1 MLIDWFTVAAQLLN
15 FVLLVWLMKRF
26 LYQPVL
32 GAIAAREKRIA
43 DQIADAEAKEAQA
56 EVERKNFEDKNV
68 AFDAARAALLA
79 QATADAQSE
88 GQRLLDNARLA
99 ANEEGAKR
107 RQALNTEAAHLS
119 QMIGKRA
126 REEVFAIARK
136 ALADLASATLEERIG
151 EVFVRRLGELSEP
164 AKARLA
170 AALKTATEP
179 ARLRSAF
186 ELPAGQREAIQSAL
200 NASFSSA
207 VPLHFE
213 TASDLVCGIELSAG
227 GEKLAWTI
235 AEYLQSLEASVAEV
249 MATRSRAAV
258 PNATVPNA
266 AVPVASKPA
275 SWNQRE
281 PAAEPTP
288 SAA

>member
-1 MLIDWFTVAAQLLN
+1 MLIDWFTVGAQVLN

-26 LYQPVL
+26 LYRPVL
-32 GAIAAREKRIA
+32 NAIAAREKRIA

-56 EVERKNFEDKNV
+56 EVERKAFQAKN
-68 AFDAARAALLA
+68 ADFDAGRADLLA
-79 QATADAQSE
+79 QATADSLAA
-88 GQRLLDNARLA
+88 GQRILDDAHQA
-99 ANEEGAKR
+99 ADEQAAKR
-107 RQALNTEAAHLS
+107 EQALNTEAAHLS
-119 QMIGKRA
+119 QMIGSRA

-151 EVFVRRLGELSEP
+151 EVFVRRLGELTEP

-170 AALKTATEP
+170 AALKAASEP

-186 ELPAGQREAIQSAL
+186 ELPAGPRQLIQDAL
-200 NASFSSA
+200 SETFSTA

-213 TASDLVCGIELSAG
+213 TASDLVCGIELSVG

-235 AEYLQSLEASVAEV
+235 AEYLKAFEEGVADV
-249 MATRSRAAV
+249 IATRGKADSLK
-258 PNATVPNA
+258 A
-266 AVPVASKPA
+266 AVPVANHPA
-275 SWNQRE
+275 SRNANK
-281 PAAEPTP
+281 PAAEPTS